1 MRAVDSA
8 LLTTSIAS
16 VPVLAFALGVIGA
29 LVKSDLRL
37 PEAIYQTTSIYL
49 LLAIGLKGGVALRVS
64 DVSAVAGP
72 AVMTIALG
80 VVIPVLAFVA
90 LRYLTRLD
98 TVDRGAMAAHYGS
111 TSLVT
116 FTAALVFLDAL
127 QVQYEGF
134 VATLLA
140 IMEIPGILVG
150 LLLAGAA
157 SRRSGS
163 QRSESQRSE
172 SLKESV
178 REIVTGRSILLLA
191 GGLVIGFISGPEGFA
206 RVEPFFGAPFTGILA
221 LFLLEM
227 GVLAGRRLG
236 DVRRAGIGLVV
247 FAVVFPVV
255 AGILGIA
262 GGTLVGLSPGG
273 AMALGVLSAS
283 ASYIAA
289 PAAVRL
295 ALPQA
300 NPGITL
306 TASLGIT
313 FPFNLVIGIPLYW
326 LIAQELSTML
336 G

>member
-1 MRAVDSA
+1 
-8 LLTTSIAS
+8 
-16 VPVLAFALGVIGA
+16 